1 MVKSIKAQA
10 ILKLGIGLIMLISV
24 LWGYSPIPFSNEY
37 TFLSNAAEC
46 LIMIFA
52 GIILLTRKKHIPTY
66 IDLCMVIM
74 SLIMLGIC
82 LTSISVFS
90 FDGAFLFLHVIN
102 PVLLL
107 LHWIFIVEKGKIRSP
122 LYVLTVLIF
131 PLAYITYL
139 FIFGYITGDYIYPVF
154 DVNALGV
161 LHVAVFVSIVA
172 VVFLAL
178 AFALYFI
185 DRRTGRKSKK

>member
-1 MVKSIKAQA
+1 MIKNIKAQA
-10 ILKLGIGLIMLISV
+10 AVKLCIGLIMLMSV
-24 LWGYSPIPFSNEY
+24 LLGYSPIPFSNEY
-37 TFLSNAAEC
+37 TFLSNATEC
-46 LIMIFA
+46 LIMLFS
-52 GIILLTRKKHIPTY
+52 GILLLSKKKHIPTF

-82 LTSISVFS
+82 LTNMSVFG

-107 LHWIFIVEKGKIRSP
+107 LHWFFIIEKGKIRSP
-122 LYVLTVLIF
+122 IYVLAVLVF
-131 PLAYITYL
+131 PVAYMIYL

-161 LHVAVFVSIVA
+161 LHVAIFVSIVA

-185 DRRTGRKSKK
+185 DKRMSKKVE